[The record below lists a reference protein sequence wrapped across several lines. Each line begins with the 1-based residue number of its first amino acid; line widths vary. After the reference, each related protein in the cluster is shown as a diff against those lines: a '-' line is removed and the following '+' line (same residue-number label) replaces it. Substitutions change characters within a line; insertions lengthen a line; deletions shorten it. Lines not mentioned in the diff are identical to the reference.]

1 MTERSRISCEQALR
15 LLAEYLD
22 GELSD
27 LERHDV
33 RHHLDTCR
41 SCYSRVE
48 FETRLRVEIASLA
61 RVPVPNQFEERVRT
75 LIGHFES
82 IPDHPPTTSSEGGSE
97 Q

>member
-27 LERHDV
+27 VERHDV

-41 SCYSRVE
+41 SCYSRAE
-48 FETRLRVEIASLA
+48 FETRLRFEVTALA
-61 RVPVPNQFEERVRT
+61 RVPVPNRFEERVRT

-82 IPDHPPTTSSEGGSE
+82 IPDPPPTTSAEGGGH
-97 Q
+97 